1 MTVFMR
7 SLLLTVFSVIFCL
20 NVMAQNKRGPS
31 TAEERATAVKAAHL
45 LETDP
50 FNKDAKKVREWFLLW
65 LIEVPD
71 ISVEIC
77 TDYLSPLYGTK
88 NKNNETEITMQ
99 MTYSSAAF
107 IIEHPEQAKDKVA
120 VNLAGLEG
128 TLKVYESILKS
139 KPKAHI
145 DFLDQLLVKRDK
157 GELKA
162 YVEDIAA
169 NKCKGGKK

>member
-1 MTVFMR
+1 MTVAIR
-7 SLLLTVFSVIFCL
+7 TLWLLAFCL
-20 NVMAQNKRGPS
+20 LFCLTVMAQSNRSPS
-31 TAEERATAVKAAHL
+31 TPEERATAVKSARL

-50 FNKDAKKVREWFLLW
+50 YNKDAKKVREWFLKW

-77 TDYLSPLYGTK
+77 TGYLSPLYGK
-88 NKNNETEITMQ
+88 KIKDNEAELVTQ
-99 MTYSSAAF
+99 MTFSSAAF
-107 IIEHPEQAKDKVA
+107 IIENPDKANDKVA

-128 TLKVYESILKS
+128 TLKMYESILKS
-139 KPKAHI
+139 KPNAKI
-145 DFLDQLLVKRDK
+145 DFLDQLIAKRDK
-157 GELKA
+157 GELRT

>member
-1 MTVFMR
+1 MTFMAR
-7 SLLLTVFSVIFCL
+7 TLLTLLFCL
-20 NVMAQNKRGPS
+20 LFCLSMMAQNKRGPS
-31 TAEERATAVKAAHL
+31 TPEERATAIKAARL

-50 FNKDAKKVREWFLLW
+50 FNKEAKKVREWFLLW

-77 TDYLSPLYGTK
+77 TDYLSPLFGTK
-88 NKNNETEITMQ
+88 NKNNEAELSTQ

-107 IIEHPEQAKDKVA
+107 MIEHPEQAKDKVA

-128 TLKVYESILKS
+128 TLKMYESILKS
-139 KPKAHI
+139 KPKTKN
-145 DFLDQLLVKRDK
+145 DFLDQLIAKRDK

-162 YVEDIAA
+162 YVEDIAT
-169 NKCKGGKK
+169 NKCKGSKK